1 MLLHA
6 MNNIIL
12 SVFWPNHFTN
22 AFATDRI
29 FQDVALLPFLTLP
42 LTNPH
47 PLTHSLHFAAL
58 AKLCPDDT
66 VASTLG
72 PLSLSY
78 EVVTVHCSENN
89 SLIRCKLLL

>member
-12 SVFWPNHFTN
+12 LVFWPNHFTN
-22 AFATDRI
+22 TFAMDRI
-29 FQDVALLPFLTLP
+29 FQDVVVSLLPFLTLP

-72 PLSLSY
+72 PS
-78 EVVTVHCSENN
+78 
-89 SLIRCKLLL
+89 